1 MCNVLFYKNLKNK
14 NRIHIIFLNF
24 KKYFMNIHIFLK
36 LFFMFIIFFK
46 IIFFENNIFIKIY
59 IYCIKIVCTGFVFFT
74 NCPFLTKVVQIWPG
88 GPQAGPRWSVSD
100 FWQNVHIFFPFL
112 PKNNIKSSTIWC
124 TLFIIINI
132 RARPRG

>member
-24 KKYFMNIHIFLK
+24 KKYFMNIHIFFLK

-59 IYCIKIVCTGFVFFT
+59 I
-74 NCPFLTKVVQIWPG
+74 
-88 GPQAGPRWSVSD
+88 A
-100 FWQNVHIFFPFL
+100 
-112 PKNNIKSSTIWC
+112 
-124 TLFIIINI
+124 
-132 RARPRG
+132 

>member
-59 IYCIKIVCTGFVFFT
+59 I
-74 NCPFLTKVVQIWPG
+74 
-88 GPQAGPRWSVSD
+88 A
-100 FWQNVHIFFPFL
+100 
-112 PKNNIKSSTIWC
+112 
-124 TLFIIINI
+124 
-132 RARPRG
+132 